1 MDHEVIEV
9 TLQVTVDSGYPR
21 ENAPLEHEIRAFA
34 DRIGRLSSVRD
45 IEATAAHPVDL
56 SREAP
61 RPESPGVN

>member
-34 DRIGRLSSVRD
+34 DRLGRLSSVHG

-61 RPESPGVN
+61 RTEPPEFN